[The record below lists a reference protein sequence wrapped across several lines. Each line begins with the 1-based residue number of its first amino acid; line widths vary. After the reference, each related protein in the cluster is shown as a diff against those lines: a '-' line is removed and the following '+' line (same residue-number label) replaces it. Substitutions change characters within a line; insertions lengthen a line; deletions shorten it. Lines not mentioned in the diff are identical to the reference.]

1 MLLQPLKTFGHRKY
15 AEHIID
21 DLNTVFVVALCPSM
35 HVDKYLLSNK
45 LLIMHTVRLLN
56 GTSCET
62 ESDCAERALKLVTC

>member
-1 MLLQPLKTFGHRKY
+1 MQISPMLLVPQFSPML
-15 AEHIID
+15 
-21 DLNTVFVVALCPSM
+21 SM

-56 GTSCET
+56 GTSCGT